1 MNIESEEN
9 PLSPEKSERLQNDL
23 EVSKVN
29 DDATVINYIM
39 LARIYD
45 QLALIADALGKGED
59 MLNLIN
65 LHRQGQLISPPP
77 IISTNSE
84 DTE

>member
-9 PLSPEKSERLQNDL
+9 PLSPEKIETSTVQ
-23 EVSKVN
+23 

-45 QLALIADALGKGED
+45 LLCVIGDSLGKGED
-59 MLNLIN
+59 VMNLIN
-65 LHRQGQLISPPP
+65 LHRQGQLMSPPP
-77 IISTNSE
+77 IIQSQDE
-84 DTE
+84 QEA

>member
-1 MNIESEEN
+1 MEQEIT
-9 PLSPEKSERLQNDL
+9 
-23 EVSKVN
+23 KVQ

-59 MLNLIN
+59 MLNLID
-65 LHRQGQLISPPP
+65 LHRKGQLISPPP
-77 IISTNSE
+77 IIQTADNTE
-84 DTE
+84 DSDEV